1 MNISKAEF
9 ENYPTVD
16 YVLSEY
22 LYKYKIHLDKC
33 VEKYNYDSYKVLYYN
48 IHLFDKFLY
57 LKYKDSDFEI
67 KDLKEKDIEEFLE
80 FCGKVMKNQPITL
93 NSKLVSIRLL
103 MKYICK
109 YHKGIFK
116 YNISLQV
123 PKIKMEQ
130 TPPEYIKY
138 SDINLILSKLRE
150 NNYGIREVCI
160 CKIIMTCGIKVTEVF
175 KLKMSN
181 IDMENKFLNILINN
195 EKASYPIVDTLYTD
209 LKDYLSLRSTIK
221 TNSEYL
227 FLNNFGTP
235 KTIRSFQMAFR
246 KAVIDCNLPKAYTAQ
261 NLRGSFMYAMGDVVE
276 DEMELQDIT
285 GQKNVKQYIKIK
297 ENPLNNIK

>member
-1 MNISKAEF
+1 MEITKAEF

-57 LKYKDSDFEI
+57 LKYKDSSFEL
-67 KDLKEKDIEEFLE
+67 KDLKEKDIEDFLDFSE
-80 FCGKVMKNQPITL
+80 KVIGNKTITI

-109 YHKGIFK
+109 YHEGIFQ
-116 YNISLQV
+116 YNISLQI
-123 PKIKMEQ
+123 PKRRIEQ
-130 TPPEYIKY
+130 VPPEYIKY

-160 CKIIMTCGIKVTEVF
+160 CKVIMTCGIKVTEVF
-175 KLKMSN
+175 KLKLSN
-181 IDMENKFLNILINN
+181 VDMKNKLLNVFINN
-195 EKASYPIVDTLYTD
+195 EKASYPIFDTLYTD

-276 DEMELQDIT
+276 DELELQDIT

-297 ENPLNNIK
+297 ENPLNSIK